1 MPSFEVYS
9 VCSCF
14 PIGAGIKPE
23 ASHNQYFSMKI
34 EKRGSHFVTTS
45 FRERKT
51 GLKPATPSLEG

>member
-23 ASHNQYFSMKI
+23 ASHYQYFSMKI
-34 EKRGSHFVTTS
+34 EKRKEVVI
-45 FRERKT
+45 
-51 GLKPATPSLEG
+51 L

>member
-14 PIGAGIKPE
+14 PIGAEIKPE

-34 EKRGSHFVTTS
+34 EKRKEVVI
-45 FRERKT
+45 
-51 GLKPATPSLEG
+51 L